1 MCGRYGRRPDKQ
13 RIAEWMRTHNTNVF
27 DDNDT
32 LLAPSYNIAPQT
44 LQPVVKLA
52 RDTGQR
58 KLAAIRLGLI
68 PYCVLVE
75 SGHMTHCPT
84 RAKAEVRVAAG
95 GTPAQ

>member
-1 MCGRYGRRPDKQ
+1 
-13 RIAEWMRTHNTNVF
+13 MRTHNTNVF

-75 SGHMTHCPT
+75 RCEGCVLDHQRKGRDHYHQP
-84 RAKAEVRVAAG
+84 G
-95 GTPAQ
+95 IP